1 MELRLFSTP
10 SSCAGD
16 VFSGFRNRI
25 IRWNKHHFY
34 AFNSKNVYMEN
45 YVTYERKY
53 RSRKRGSFT
62 FCLSSENVPSVPS
75 KAELLSGKVIYS
87 VAPAMGHNKD
97 AHPECNSRVPAITTA
112 LATMGLTP
120 EFRSSEIIELRKFST
135 ASSDDVASVHE
146 RAYVSGLE
154 KAMAQAS
161 EQGLILIEGSGPT
174 YATSTTF
181 QESLLAAGAGLSI
194 VDAVVAASKISEDPP
209 VGFALVRPPGHHAVP
224 TGPMGFCVFGN
235 VAIAARYAQRAH
247 GLKRVFIIDFDV
259 HHGNGTNDAFYDD
272 PDIFFLST
280 HQDGSYPGTGRI
292 NQIGR
297 GDGEGSTL
305 NLPLP
310 GGSGDIAMRT
320 VFDEVVV
327 LCAQRFKPDII
338 LVSAG
343 YDAHVLDPL
352 ASLQFTTG
360 TYYMLASSIKQLAK
374 DLCRGRCVFF
384 LEGGYNLSSLSHSV
398 ADSFRAFLGEPSRA
412 SEFDNP
418 AFLYEEPLKKVKE
431 AIQKVKSIHS
441 L

>member
-1 MELRLFSTP
+1 MH
-10 SSCAGD
+10 
-16 VFSGFRNRI
+16 GFDNT
-25 IRWNKHHFY
+25 NGSL
-34 AFNSKNVYMEN
+34 SKNVKHLKTYSSQKKRSSVCCLNNQEN
-45 YVTYERKY
+45 
-53 RSRKRGSFT
+53 SP
-62 FCLSSENVPSVPS
+62 CLPSET
-75 KAELLSGKVIYS
+75 ELLSSKVIYS
-87 VAPAMGHNKD
+87 VAAAMGHNKES
-97 AHPECNSRVPAITTA
+97 HPECNSRVPAIVDA
-112 LATMGLTP
+112 LAKMGLTS
-120 EFRSSEIIELRKFST
+120 EHRGTEIIELGKVKPARVE
-135 ASSDDVASVHE
+135 DIASVHE
-146 RAYVSGLE
+146 RAYVSALE
-154 KAMAQAS
+154 KAMDQAS

-181 QESLLAAGAGLSI
+181 QESLLAAGAGISLL
-194 VDAVVAASKISEDPP
+194 DAVVAASKVRKDPP

-280 HQDGSYPGTGRI
+280 HQDGSYPGTGKI
-292 NQIGR
+292 HQIGR

-310 GGSGDIAMRT
+310 GGSGDTTMRD
-320 VFDEVVV
+320 VFDEVIVP
-327 LCAQRFKPDII
+327 CAQRFKPDIM

-360 TYYMLASSIKQLAK
+360 TYYMLARNIQQLAR
-374 DLCRGRCVFF
+374 DLCGGRCVFF
-384 LEGGYNLSSLSHSV
+384 LEGGYNLTSLSHSV
-398 ADSFRAFLGEPSRA
+398 ADSFRAFLGEPSLA

-418 AFLYEEPLKKVKE
+418 AFLYEEPSKRVKE
-431 AIQKVKSIHS
+431 AIQKVKHIHS